1 VAIAVLSCQGC
12 GRCSQVCPADAIL
25 RNGGKVVKID
35 EEKCMEQNEG
45 CRKCVEACPYGA
57 LVIMD

>member
-1 VAIAVLSCQGC
+1 MAIAVLSCQGC
-12 GRCSQVCPADAIL
+12 GRCSQVCPADAII

-35 EEKCMEQNEG
+35 EEKCREQD

>member
-1 VAIAVLSCQGC
+1 MAIAVLSCQGC
-12 GRCSQVCPADAIL
+12 GRCSQVCPADAII

-35 EEKCMEQNEG
+35 ETKCRLDEG
-45 CRKCVEACPYGA
+45 CRKCVEVCPYGA

>member
-12 GRCSQVCPADAIL
+12 GRCSQVCPADAII
-25 RNGGKVVKID
+25 RNGGKVVKVD
-35 EEKCMEQNEG
+35 ETKCKLGEN